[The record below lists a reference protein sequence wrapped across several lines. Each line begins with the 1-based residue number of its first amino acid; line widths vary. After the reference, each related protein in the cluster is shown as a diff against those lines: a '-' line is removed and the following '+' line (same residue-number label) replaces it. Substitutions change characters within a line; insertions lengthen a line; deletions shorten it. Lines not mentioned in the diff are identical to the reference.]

1 VAPARENREVREVRV
16 VLVRHGEA
24 RAGVDRIIG
33 GDRGCRGLTER
44 GRAQAA
50 ALRDRLARTSE
61 VRPDVVYASTLPR
74 AIETAEIVAE
84 AFPNITEVRRERFLC
99 EHQPGECD
107 GMHFEAAIERYAPDL
122 EDVDA
127 PMSPGGESTRE
138 FDARVRQAVDTLV
151 AAHAGESV
159 LAVSHGGF
167 ITSACLYV
175 LGAPGLDVVHPFR
188 LWPENT
194 SLTEFTASSTPP
206 WLLHRYNDAA
216 HLR

>member
-1 VAPARENREVREVRV
+1 VAPARENRVVREVRV

-33 GDRGCRGLTER
+33 GDRGCRGLTDR

-50 ALRDRLARTSE
+50 ALRDRLTRTSE
-61 VRPDVVYASTLPR
+61 VRPDAVYASTLPR

-84 AFPNITEVRRERFLC
+84 AFPHVSQVRRERGLC
-99 EHQPGECD
+99 EQEPGECD
-107 GMHFEAAIERYAPDL
+107 GMHFEAAVERYAPDFD
-122 EDVDA
+122 DVDCA
-127 PMSPGGESTRE
+127 LSPGGESTRA
-138 FDARVRQAVDTLV
+138 FDARVRRAVDAV
-151 AAHAGESV
+151 VDAHSGETV
-159 LAVSHGGF
+159 MIVSHGGF
-167 ITSACLYV
+167 ISSACLYV

-216 HLR
+216 HLL